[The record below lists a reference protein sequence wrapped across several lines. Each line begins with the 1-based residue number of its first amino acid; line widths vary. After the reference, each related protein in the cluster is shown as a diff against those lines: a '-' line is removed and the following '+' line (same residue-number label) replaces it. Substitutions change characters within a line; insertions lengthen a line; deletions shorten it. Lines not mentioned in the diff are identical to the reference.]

1 YLKAQRDGLSSL
13 ESPSIQNFK
22 NELKTLTTM
31 LGNFDDEEGITTTK
45 SSPQNGQNQSQSQS
59 QSQNQQ
65 VQTQSQPS
73 QQPQTQQTHSEQS
86 QQSQQTQTSESSMNE
101 RHIHESLDQKSI
113 HMVQEIKNSFNL
125 SSDTE
130 ALRMLIKIGYIKAIG
145 FYKSL

>member
-1 YLKAQRDGLSSL
+1 
-13 ESPSIQNFK
+13 
-22 NELKTLTTM
+22 
-31 LGNFDDEEGITTTK
+31 
-45 SSPQNGQNQSQSQS
+45 
-59 QSQNQQ
+59 
-65 VQTQSQPS
+65 
-73 QQPQTQQTHSEQS
+73 
-86 QQSQQTQTSESSMNE
+86 MNE